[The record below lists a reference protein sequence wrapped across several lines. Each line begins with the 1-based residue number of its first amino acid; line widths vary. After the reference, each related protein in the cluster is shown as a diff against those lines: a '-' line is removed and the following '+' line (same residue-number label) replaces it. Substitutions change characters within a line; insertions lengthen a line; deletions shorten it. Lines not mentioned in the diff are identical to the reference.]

1 MYGRFDLLE
10 YSTRF
15 PTQMTSYAKTL
26 EYCKTHGQE
35 HLLQF
40 FDALSASQKE
50 QLLSQINSMD
60 LARINSIFKTSTGP
74 KPTSFKLDP
83 LPPASFDSL
92 IGVEASKVDKWR
104 EVGLKAIREG
114 KVGVILLAGGQGT
127 RLGSSDP
134 KGMYDIGLPSHKSL
148 FQLQGERIVRLQQVV
163 YFYVDCF
170 S

>member
-1 MYGRFDLLE
+1 
-10 YSTRF
+10 
-15 PTQMTSYAKTL
+15 MTSYDKTL
-26 EYCKTHGQE
+26 EYCNTHGQG
-35 HLLQF
+35 HVLQF
-40 FDALSASQKE
+40 FNELSPSQKE
-50 QLLSQINSMD
+50 QLLAQINSMD

-92 IGVEASKVDKWR
+92 IGVTQAKVDKWR
-104 EVGLKAIREG
+104 EIGLKAIREG

-148 FQLQGERIVRLQQVV
+148 FQLQGERILRLQQVME
-163 YFYVDCF
+163 YDLDCL